1 MGCSCL
7 NDIGESIT
15 NQDSRIKIKEKCQEE
30 YFSYLYFLYTLK
42 GNFNSGQFKEKNSRN
57 ELNNSIIMTK
67 KFYLIPLNWFEDW
80 EERIKNILMK
90 NVYRIFKSKF
100 KYKNFKSKTKFY
112 FKLMSE
118 ENWEKILKNEEYNLK
133 EKYKTEIGLI
143 CNNLIIFQYKF
154 ELEEKN
160 SIEIFFFEKDEDLFL
175 TNLLFSFEKCD
186 DAKFERNNFLKIL
199 KSSPIYEI
207 LGNMHYDQSKSEFM
221 EEKKK
226 IIIYNK
232 TRIVSEEIKKFRKKQ
247 YELILESINNKEKED
262 IENGNANTNNVVI
275 VNKETSLI
283 NYNQLSSKF
292 NQDNKNESQAIS
304 RASTIMNANHQNLIS
319 NYSNN
324 NNYVTNK
331 VKIKKKDE
339 IFMEEYKD
347 FDENKNYKEIKLND
361 KLLLNNK
368 LRTASKIIR
377 GDNSEHFNN
386 FNELEITEVVENKVN
401 ESFLIS
407 ILYCLFNISYLRNF
421 IHNNND
427 INIDSS
433 RFYPTFANI
442 MNNIYDKI
450 CSMNNSIDLNKINN
464 INYNLIQNSEGYN
477 FQRFYEIIKNISGKN
492 LISKIINLLHN
503 DINQKS
509 KDYSPKQID
518 KNDKEP
524 KYNEFINNIKSIHS
538 SIIFDLFFGIKKV
551 TKICKTCKK
560 ELETYKLFNV
570 FNISLENISE
580 NIFAVESNGQS
591 TKEELTFSIEKYLEY
606 SFKEIKENQGIFKC
620 PFCNN
625 NSNYNKMKNICKYPD
640 YSIFYLDNEFKEKF
654 KINLDENLNILNK
667 EFELFGIIIKIDNNE
682 ENKYLCYCQDI
693 INKIWLKYE
702 DENINKIDI
711 NEEKKDISYPIALFY
726 QKIK

>member
-42 GNFNSGQFKEKNSRN
+42 GNFNSGQFKEKSSRN

-262 IENGNANTNNVVI
+262 IENGNTNTNNVVI

-377 GDNSEHFNN
+377 GDNSDHFNN
-386 FNELEITEVVENKVN
+386 FNELEITEIVENKVN

-442 MNNIYDKI
+442 MNNICDKI
-450 CSMNNSIDLNKINN
+450 CSINNSIDLNKINN
-464 INYNLIQNSEGYN
+464 IDYNLIQNSEGYN

>member
-186 DAKFERNNFLKIL
+186 DAKLERNNFLKIL

-283 NYNQLSSKF
+283 NYNQLTSKF

-386 FNELEITEVVENKVN
+386 FNELEITEIVENKVN

-538 SIIFDLFFGIKKV
+538 SIIFDLFFGIKNV

-560 ELETYKLFNV
+560 DLETYKLFNV